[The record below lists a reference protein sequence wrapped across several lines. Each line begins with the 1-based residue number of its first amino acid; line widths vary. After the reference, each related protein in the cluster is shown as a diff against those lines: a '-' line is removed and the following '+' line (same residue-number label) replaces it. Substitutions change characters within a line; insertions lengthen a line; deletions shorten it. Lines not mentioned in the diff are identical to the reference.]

1 MKFYGSF
8 LIRCWMI
15 RNEEN
20 DLRTVFDVEYIQRG
34 EHLRVSELDEA
45 NQWILQTLQ
54 ADLNGDLIPS
64 AGEVKS
70 EPEEL
75 NTEN

>member
-1 MKFYGSF
+1 
-8 LIRCWMI
+8 MI